1 MKYLERQSPA
11 RIIAIGFLAVIL
23 TGFSLLMLPVCVK
36 PGVRI
41 HYVDARFTSTSAVC
55 VTGLIAVDTADT
67 YTALGQTVVALL
79 IQIGGLGVPSK
90 ELPAMR
96 SPTPSIT
103 GFPRRHFTR
112 QPL

>member
-23 TGFSLLMLPVCVK
+23 TGSFLLMLPVCIK
-36 PGVRI
+36 PGVRL
-41 HYVDARFTSTSAVC
+41 HYVDALFTSTSAVC

-79 IQIGGLGVPSK
+79 IRIGDLSGRGRDSGSWK
-90 ELPAMR
+90 KGEFKG
-96 SPTPSIT
+96 TPS
-103 GFPRRHFTR
+103 GKGSP
-112 QPL
+112 